1 MSQTHLPLNLK
12 NLETIINLKTIPNL
26 ETIPIKNMLGDRMLY
41 RKMPNIKEK
50 LSILGF
56 GCMRLPLLKK
66 GGLDEKR
73 AMAQIRHAI
82 DNGVNYID
90 TAWPYH
96 AGKSEPLVGKA
107 LEDGY
112 REKTH
117 IATKLPSWMVKN
129 REHMDFFLS
138 EQLRLLKTEQI
149 DFYLIH
155 NLAGP
160 MWESLKK
167 MNVLDFIDKAKQTGK
182 IKYAGFSFH
191 GRVDD
196 FKKIVDDYPW
206 EFCQIQ
212 YNFLD
217 EFHQAGTEGLEYA
230 AKKNLGIIIMEPL
243 RGGNL
248 GLPVPP
254 IEVNNIWKKAEHHRT
269 PAEWA
274 LRWIWDHPQVSVIL
288 SGMNE
293 ERHIEENLN
302 IANNVLPASLTSKEL
317 DLVKQAAHTYK
328 QLMKVGCTGCE
339 YCLPCPVGVN
349 IPSAFEV
356 LNKYHM
362 FKNMEEAKFMYAM
375 RCGGIFSGLGDG
387 YASLCIQC
395 GECLEKCPQGIP
407 IPDVL
412 EEVVK
417 EFEDDKVKER
427 LIMGKK
433 MLNME

>member
-1 MSQTHLPLNLK
+1 M
-12 NLETIINLKTIPNL
+12 
-26 ETIPIKNMLGDRMLY
+26 MLY
-41 RKMPNIKEK
+41 RKMPKIKEE

-56 GCMRLPLLKK
+56 GCMRLPMLK
-66 GGLDEKR
+66 GGILDEKR
-73 AMAQIRHAI
+73 AITQIRHAI

-112 REKTH
+112 REKVH
-117 IATKLPSWMVKN
+117 IATKLPSWMVKD
-129 REHMDFFLS
+129 RQHMDFFLN
-138 EQLRLLKTEQI
+138 EQLRLLKTKQI

-160 MWESLKK
+160 MWKSLKE
-167 MNVLDFIDKAKQTGK
+167 MGVLDFIDQAKQTGK

-196 FKKIVDDYPW
+196 FKTIVDDYPW

-217 EFHQAGTEGLEYA
+217 EFHQAGREGLEYA
-230 AKKNLGIIIMEPL
+230 AKKNLGVIIMEPL

-248 GLPVPP
+248 GMPEPP
-254 IEVNNIWKKAEHHRT
+254 SDVNKIWQKASQHRT
-269 PAEWA
+269 PVEWA
-274 LRWIWDHPQVSVIL
+274 LRWVWDHPQVSVVL

-293 ERHIEENLN
+293 EAHIEENLS
-302 IANNVLPASLTSKEL
+302 IAKNALPNSLTPKEL
-317 DLVKQAAHTYK
+317 DLVKQVADTYK
-328 QLMKVGCTGCE
+328 RLMKVGCTGCE
-339 YCLPCPVGVN
+339 YCLPCPSGVN

-356 LNKYHM
+356 LNKLHL
-362 FKNMEEAKFMYAM
+362 FKNTEEAKFMYAI
-375 RCGGIFSGLGDG
+375 RCAGIFSGLGEG
-387 YASLCIQC
+387 YASQC
-395 GECLEKCPQGIP
+395 VQCEECLEKCPQNIP
-407 IPDVL
+407 IPDIL

-417 EFEDDKVKER
+417 DLEDDKIKER
-427 LIMGKK
+427 VAMGKK